1 MELLESQDI
10 LEKEK
15 TSQGILENIIPSKL
29 NMNARYFLVGGVTNG
44 ISNGVFNAVMQL
56 YLISLGFEA
65 TSLGKIF
72 MMNSLGSTILTVPA
86 GILSDRYGKRKM
98 IVAGFVSIIIS
109 MLSFFTA
116 KSVTGFALSFLLIGV
131 CNSTGTVL
139 TPLYSSFFSEEDM
152 DKAFSLW
159 GLLNILAMSIGS
171 LAGYLPSYLVAS
183 MSFSLPVAYR
193 YTMLMAGSLFVAQ
206 FLFYFLSSSNI
217 EETLKDDFSFHLSSW
232 KIVLKI
238 CGLTLL
244 VNIAGGVM
252 FSLFPYYVN
261 QKFGIESAGLGTM
274 FFISNLV
281 MAISKGS
288 AALLSKRI
296 GTLQSI
302 TLGIA
307 ASAIFLLG
315 FPLAPTFAF
324 LSILYILR
332 MGTRFISDPLIT
344 SLFMKRLAEE
354 EKSTA
359 NSLRL
364 ISLNGSGVLSP
375 WLGGIMIDKIGVE
388 SPAYIGGAIT
398 LIASALYPLLLR
410 REVQMLENNNSV
422 S

>member
-1 MELLESQDI
+1 MELLESQEF
-10 LEKEK
+10 LEQEK
-15 TSQGILENIIPSKL
+15 TNQGILETIIPSKL
-29 NMNARYFLVGGVTNG
+29 NMNARYFLLGGVTNG

-56 YLISLGFEA
+56 YLVSLGFEA

-86 GILSDRYGKRKM
+86 GILADRYGKRKM
-98 IVAGFVSIIIS
+98 IILGFISIIIS
-109 MLSFFTA
+109 MFFFFTA

-159 GLLNILAMSIGS
+159 GLLNIFAMSIGS

-183 MSFSLPVAYR
+183 MNLSLPVAYR
-193 YTMLMAGSLFVAQ
+193 HTMLMAGSLFVAQ
-206 FLFYFLSSSNI
+206 FIFYVLSSTNI
-217 EETLKDDFSFHLSSW
+217 EESLKDDFSFHLSSW

-244 VNIAGGVM
+244 VNIAGGIM

-261 QKFGIESAGLGTM
+261 QKFGVESAGLGTM

-288 AALLSKRI
+288 AALLSKKI
-296 GTLQSI
+296 GSLQSI

-307 ASAIFLLG
+307 ASAVFLLG
-315 FPLAPTFAF
+315 FPLAPSFTF
-324 LSILYILR
+324 LSVLYILR
-332 MGTRFISDPLIT
+332 MGTRFVSDPLVT
-344 SLFMKRLAEE
+344 SLFMKRLSEE

-364 ISLNGSGVLSP
+364 ISLNGSGVVSP
-375 WLGGIMIDKIGVE
+375 WLGGVIIDKIGID
-388 SPAYIGGAIT
+388 SPAIIGGAVT
-398 LIASALYPLLLR
+398 LIASALFPLLLR
-410 REVQMLENNNSV
+410 REVQMMENNNSL